1 MAEFLAPDVY
11 VQEVQGQSA
20 QIGAPSTSTFAIAGY
35 SPRGPEGKAYIHGSF
50 KEFVDRFGSFST
62 KSLNA
67 YAAAAFYQNGGSRL
81 VFVRQ
86 LANDAT
92 YATGAFP
99 STWSAQASGRGVWAN
114 DAEITISGNPNFYDI
129 ETATYSKFD
138 LLVQIIDASTGVL
151 ATVESYEA
159 LEMLDSEDPD
169 YIEKVVEASSEYIS
183 LTDIGGGIPAELQ
196 PIPHPAEVLGT
207 GNGTTTTFSQTLSLL
222 APLAAG
228 AVVIKVNG
236 TEVAVDNGSGDIIAT
251 GITGSVD
258 YETGAVSVT
267 FTTPP
272 ALSDAITAD
281 VITAPEAAV
290 SVTLLGGSDGS
301 AVILSDLTA
310 VSLKPLKLGIY
321 ALDDLDEQMQ
331 LALPDFAGE
340 TQAIKDLITYAE
352 SRKDILVIC
361 EPPKGYS
368 AQNAANFKRNV
379 VKSVSSYAC
388 MYYPWVSVPD
398 PLNKNRPK
406 VVPPCGH
413 VAGRMAYTDQNENVG
428 KAPAGVIRG
437 QLAFI
442 SGVERTLSK
451 TEQGIVYQ
459 AQINPIRSDAN
470 VGTAIFGN
478 KTLQVIGDFTEVN
491 VRRLFIFLEK
501 AQYVGLLDVLF
512 ENIGPVT
519 FALIK
524 TRLDSFLEN
533 LFLQGVIGSGVPSK
547 DQAFKV
553 VCDETNNPP
562 SVQQQRRI
570 VIDEFIK
577 PNIAAEFIHLRL
589 QRVFDASE
597 V

>member
-1 MAEFLAPDVY
+1 
-11 VQEVQGQSA
+11 
-20 QIGAPSTSTFAIAGY
+20 
-35 SPRGPEGKAYIHGSF
+35 
-50 KEFVDRFGSFST
+50 
-62 KSLNA
+62 
-67 YAAAAFYQNGGSRL
+67 
-81 VFVRQ
+81 
-86 LANDAT
+86 
-92 YATGAFP
+92 
-99 STWSAQASGRGVWAN
+99 
-114 DAEITISGNPNFYDI
+114 
-129 ETATYSKFD
+129 
-138 LLVQIIDASTGVL
+138 
-151 ATVESYEA
+151 
-159 LEMLDSEDPD
+159 
-169 YIEKVVEASSEYIS
+169 
-183 LTDIGGGIPAELQ
+183 
-196 PIPHPAEVLGT
+196 
-207 GNGTTTTFSQTLSLL
+207 
-222 APLAAG
+222 
-228 AVVIKVNG
+228 
-236 TEVAVDNGSGDIIAT
+236 
-251 GITGSVD
+251 
-258 YETGAVSVT
+258 
-267 FTTPP
+267 
-272 ALSDAITAD
+272 
-281 VITAPEAAV
+281 
-290 SVTLLGGSDGS
+290 
-301 AVILSDLTA
+301 
-310 VSLKPLKLGIY
+310 
-321 ALDDLDEQMQ
+321 
-331 LALPDFAGE
+331 
-340 TQAIKDLITYAE
+340 
-352 SRKDILVIC
+352 
-361 EPPKGYS
+361 
-368 AQNAANFKRNV
+368 
-379 VKSVSSYAC
+379 
-388 MYYPWVSVPD
+388 
-398 PLNKNRPK
+398 
-406 VVPPCGH
+406 
-413 VAGRMAYTDQNENVG
+413 MAYTDQNENVG